1 MAMVIKRLDGVGKRN
16 SLLDETYS
24 EHTFNRSHTNTS
36 ALIVLLVIIISTKE
50 EIKMS
55 TIFFKMSMD
64 DIGNLNHICYSKFY
78 T

>member
-36 ALIVLLVIIISTKE
+36 ALIVLQYISYYNISTITTE
-50 EIKMS
+50 EVT
-55 TIFFKMSMD
+55 TIGPQPPSFF
-64 DIGNLNHICYSKFY
+64 SK
-78 T
+78 